1 MKPSKNKP
9 AKKKNNPVVEKLL
22 KLKYRINDVYRL
34 IKEGKGKPKYDLTV
48 LGDTRIDKQWVMS
61 AIDFVRA
68 GGTMDKSRMSDANKI
83 WRKYA

>member
-48 LGDTRIDKQWVMS
+48 LGDTRIDKQWVMA

-83 WRKYA
+83 WRKYD